1 MEKTPRALQEMM
13 NRADR
18 PEVAACNDEERFRQ
32 LLAEHPELVNKI
44 DNYTGR
50 RYETVLQA
58 AAMTGQVEKVKALL
72 AAGALV
78 DLRNDGSFTP
88 LMFAAWY
95 GHTEVVRI
103 LLEAGAKPDASST
116 WNRLPTQYVLKEG
129 EWPLADDSSEGMTAL
144 HFAAGRGHAEIVS
157 LLCKAGAA
165 LNPVPEKDS
174 IAYSPLELAVVA
186 KSPAT
191 VKALLAAGADPNVEI
206 PLYLAVRLQQ
216 PELVRLLLDGGAVPD
231 GAKKGTTPPLVLAA
245 SQGALGLVRQ
255 LLAAGADVNAVNP
268 IDGGTAWHYAH
279 IYGHK
284 EVAKVLLAAGASTD
298 WPEKGARLL
307 YIASKLGR
315 IDIVK
320 ELLACGAD
328 VNAKLPET
336 EESPLMV
343 AALNGQAEVVKL
355 LLSAGANARA
365 ESADG
370 HTALHHAAHKGHS
383 EIVKLLLAAGA
394 EVDADNAPD
403 DFTPLLYAS
412 IAGRTEAAKLLIEA
426 GADVEAELDEEGQTP
441 LWLASLNDHG
451 ETVRVLMAAG
461 ADSTHPCS
469 WLESTP
475 LMVAAHQAK
484 PAAVKALLECGADV
498 NLRIR
503 RSHWSRNS
511 DQSALSLACAW
522 GSGGAREQHVEIVKL
537 LLAAGA
543 NTVLP
548 PERTEVEDQPIYG
561 AFIKGHAAGD
571 VTLLRMLLKAGG
583 CRGIEAPLRAKVQKV
598 WAESP
603 FRGQAEEMIMQYT
616 KP

>member
-1 MEKTPRALQEMM
+1 
-13 NRADR
+13 
-18 PEVAACNDEERFRQ
+18 
-32 LLAEHPELVNKI
+32 
-44 DNYTGR
+44 
-50 RYETVLQA
+50 
-58 AAMTGQVEKVKALL
+58 
-72 AAGALV
+72 
-78 DLRNDGSFTP
+78 
-88 LMFAAWY
+88 
-95 GHTEVVRI
+95 
-103 LLEAGAKPDASST
+103 
-116 WNRLPTQYVLKEG
+116 
-129 EWPLADDSSEGMTAL
+129 
-144 HFAAGRGHAEIVS
+144 
-157 LLCKAGAA
+157 
-165 LNPVPEKDS
+165 
-174 IAYSPLELAVVA
+174 
-186 KSPAT
+186 
-191 VKALLAAGADPNVEI
+191 
-206 PLYLAVRLQQ
+206 
-216 PELVRLLLDGGAVPD
+216 
-231 GAKKGTTPPLVLAA
+231 
-245 SQGALGLVRQ
+245 
-255 LLAAGADVNAVNP
+255 
-268 IDGGTAWHYAH
+268 
-279 IYGHK
+279 
-284 EVAKVLLAAGASTD
+284 
-298 WPEKGARLL
+298 
-307 YIASKLGR
+307 
-315 IDIVK
+315 
-320 ELLACGAD
+320 
-328 VNAKLPET
+328 
-336 EESPLMV
+336 MV

-355 LLSAGANARA
+355 LLSVGANARA

-412 IAGRTEAAKLLIEA
+412 RAGRTEAAKLLIEA

-461 ADSTHPCS
+461 ADSSHPCS
-469 WLESTP
+469 WLETTP

-511 DQSALSLACAW
+511 DQSALSLACDW
-522 GSGGAREQHVEIVKL
+522 GSGGAKEQHVEIVKL

-603 FRGQAEEMIMQYT
+603 FRGQAEEMILQYT